1 MTESVPVMHAPTEER
16 NHDTHDIDLLPSL
29 GILQHINTADA
40 TVPNAVALV
49 LPQLARVVDAAV
61 ERVRHG
67 GRVHY
72 FGAGTSG
79 RLAALDAAEVPPTFG
94 VPPDLFV
101 AHHAG
106 GPRALSQSV
115 KEAEDDDRLGAS
127 DAACVHAQDVA
138 IGVTASGTTRY
149 VGGALREC
157 RRVGAVTALISANPG
172 SPLAHQ
178 VDVHVGVDT
187 GAEVIAGSTRMKA
200 GTAQK
205 LLLNAFSTATLVRL
219 GCTFSNLMV
228 GVDAGNAKL
237 RGRMVGL
244 LAQATGYTEDTCAET
259 LAETG
264 GNTRVALVSM
274 LAGVP
279 VESAVIALRDAGGS
293 VRGALESLGTGPT
306 TPTHVPDATYP

>member
-1 MTESVPVMHAPTEER
+1 MTDIPVLHAPTEER
-16 NHDTHDIDLLPSL
+16 NSDTHDIDLLPTL
-29 GILQHINTADA
+29 TILQRVNTADA
-40 TVPNAVALV
+40 TVPGAVAAV
-49 LPQLARVVDAAV
+49 LPQLARIVDATV
-61 ERVRHG
+61 ERLRRG

-79 RLAALDAAEVPPTFG
+79 RLAALDAAELPPTFG

-106 GPRALSQSV
+106 GVSALARSV
-115 KEAEDDDRLGAS
+115 REAEDDTRLGAS
-127 DAACVHAQDVA
+127 DAADVGDRDIA

-149 VGGALREC
+149 VGGALRAS
-157 RRVGAVTALISANPG
+157 RMAGAVTALISANPG
-172 SPLAHQ
+172 SPLGREA
-178 VDVHVGVDT
+178 DIHVGVDT

-219 GCTFSNLMV
+219 GCTFSNLMI

-244 LAQATGYTEDTCAET
+244 LAQATGCAEDTCAAT

-274 LAGVP
+274 LAGVS
-279 VESAVIALRDAGGS
+279 VDTAITALSTAGGS
-293 VRGALESLGTGPT
+293 VRRALEVIGPEEQ
-306 TPTHVPDATYP
+306 PA